1 MMSQCNRVLQHL
13 QAYGSITPL
22 EAMQEYGIMRL
33 GARIY
38 DLKKMGYSI
47 NSSRETGEN
56 RYGESISYA
65 RYSLSRAD
73 IDTYQLWEEEHA

>member
-1 MMSQCNRVLQHL
+1 MSQCNRVLQHL

-65 RYSLSRAD
+65 RYSLAEKEKD
-73 IDTYQLWEEEHA
+73 K

>member
-47 NSSRETGEN
+47 DRIIETGKN
-56 RYGESISYA
+56 RHGESISYA
-65 RYSLSRAD
+65 RYSLSRK
-73 IDTYQLWEEEHA
+73 E